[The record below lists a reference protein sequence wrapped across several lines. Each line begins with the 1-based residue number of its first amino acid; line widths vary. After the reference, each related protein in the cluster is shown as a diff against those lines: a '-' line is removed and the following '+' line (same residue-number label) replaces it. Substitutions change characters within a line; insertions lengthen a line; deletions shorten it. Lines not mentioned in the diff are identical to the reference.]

1 MITIIEGLPG
11 AGKSVTTAKASIALL
26 ERNLAW
32 YKRSG
37 VKRKLYS
44 NIKFNDKI
52 VESIIASALPDTHVV
67 DLSDWVGYWDD
78 PSELVQ
84 LRDVDIVWDE
94 VATHLDSTQWANVPL
109 ELKRWLQQHRKFGI
123 EIIGNTQVF
132 PQIDI
137 SMRRLTNRVVT
148 LFKPF
153 GSRDP
158 SPTAP
163 PVRFIWGLILG
174 WDVDP
179 LTYDENNRKTEVIPS
194 SITWISEDLTSFFD
208 TRQEITMGKYPP
220 LKHIERACGNP
231 TCTFHRVTHA

>member
-1 MITIIEGLPG
+1 M
-11 AGKSVTTAKASIALL
+11 TTAKGAIALL
-26 ERNLAW
+26 ERNLSW

-37 VKRKLYS
+37 VKRKIYS
-44 NIKFNDKI
+44 NIKFNDQI
-52 VESIIASALPDTHVV
+52 VESIIAYRLSGKEPVII
-67 DLSDWVGYWDD
+67 SDWVDYWDD
-78 PSELVQ
+78 PSDLVR
-84 LRDVDIVWDE
+84 LRDVYIIWDE

-137 SMRRLTNRVVT
+137 SMRRLTNRVLT
-148 LFKPF
+148 LYKVA

-158 SPTAP
+158 SPTTP
-163 PVRFIWGLILG
+163 PVKHVWGIILG

-179 LTYDENNRKTEVIPS
+179 QSYDENNRKREIIPS

-208 TRQEITMGKYPP
+208 TRQEVKMGQYPP
-220 LKHIERACGNP
+220 LKHIERACSDP
-231 TCTFHRVTHA
+231 ECTFHRVTHV